1 MQNKLKTVIQEVQH
15 KKIDLKSLE
24 KSVLDLVQDYG
35 PLNYYD
41 AIQLISE
48 YYEDDFVIPNPVPL
62 TNVNIST
69 EYKVWTEISFTDSN
83 DPVAALSFFIKD
95 TSDTKTSYGKLCIT
109 PNGEVQLNYNKMK
122 FVDGN
127 DYANKNI
134 LKSNIKKL
142 TCFKNLWKNA
152 NVATE
157 LIRLLED
164 LL

>member
-1 MQNKLKTVIQEVQH
+1 MQNKLKTVIKEVQH

-24 KSVLDLVQDYG
+24 NSVLDLVQEYG

-41 AIQLISE
+41 AIQIISE
-48 YYEDDFVIPNPVPL
+48 YYGNDFVIPNPVPL
-62 TNVNIST
+62 TNVGIST
-69 EYKVWTEISFTDSN
+69 EYKVWTAISFTDSN
-83 DPVAALSFFIKD
+83 DPVAALSFFIRD
-95 TSDTKTSYGKLCIT
+95 TSDTKTSYGGLCIT
-109 PNGEVQLNYNKMK
+109 PNGEIQLNYNKMK
-122 FVDGN
+122 PVNGN

-134 LKSNIKKL
+134 LNSNIQQL

-152 NVATE
+152 NVAAE